1 MKQED
6 LKILIDKFMSGTTTL
21 DEEKALGDFFR
32 QDEHVPVELDPY
44 REMFAYFDNGMTGE
58 PSGKPVRHTAPVL
71 SLRWIAGI
79 AAAVAVIF
87 VAAYHFVPGG
97 TDETPVMQTSKRL
110 VAQAQPTDSAVA
122 KPDTISDK
130 ERHADEM
137 PEKRRVMRKYRY
149 KPAPPE
155 VLLADAEAMSVTDS
169 VNVVAKQLADIEL
182 MKVECEQQY
191 MLNLVKAASLLN
203 SAQIAAVCDEEDV
216 Y

>member
-32 QDEHVPVELDPY
+32 QTERLPAELEPY
-44 REMFAYFDNGMTGE
+44 RDMFAYFDNGMTGE
-58 PSGKPVRHTAPVL
+58 PSGKPVSHTVPVR

-87 VAAYHFVPGG
+87 VAAYQFMPGG
-97 TDETPVMQTSKRL
+97 TDETPVMQTSKSV
-110 VAQAQPTDSAVA
+110 VAQTTDSAVA
-122 KPDTISDK
+122 RPDTISDK
-130 ERHADEM
+130 ERQADEM
-137 PEKRRVMRKYRY
+137 PAKRRVMRKYRF

-203 SAQIAAVCDEEDV
+203 SAQIAAVCDDEDV

>member
-32 QDEHVPVELDPY
+32 QDEHVPAELEPY

-58 PSGKPVRHTAPVL
+58 PSGKPVSHAAPVR

-87 VAAYHFVPGG
+87 VAAYQFMPGG

-110 VAQAQPTDSAVA
+110 VAQATDSTIAR
-122 KPDTISDK
+122 PDTISDQ
-130 ERHADEM
+130 ERQADEM
-137 PEKRRVMRKYRY
+137 PAKRRVMRKYRF

>member
-6 LKILIDKFMSGTTTL
+6 LEILIDKFMSGTTTL

-32 QDEHVPVELDPY
+32 QTEHLPAELEPY
-44 REMFAYFDNGMTGE
+44 RDMFAYFDNGMTGE
-58 PSGKPVRHTAPVL
+58 PSDKPVSHAAPVR

-87 VAAYHFVPGG
+87 VAAYQFVPGG
-97 TDETPVMQTSKRL
+97 TDETPVMQTSKSV
-110 VAQAQPTDSAVA
+110 VAQTTDSAIA
-122 KPDTISDK
+122 RPDTISDK
-130 ERHADEM
+130 ERQADEM
-137 PEKRRVMRKYRY
+137 PAKRRVMRKYRF

>member
-1 MKQED
+1 M
-6 LKILIDKFMSGTTTL
+6 IDKFMSGTTTL
-21 DEEKALGDFFR
+21 DEEKTLGDFFR
-32 QDEHVPVELDPY
+32 QTERLPAELEPY
-44 REMFAYFDNGMTGE
+44 RDMFAYFDNGMTGE
-58 PSGKPVRHTAPVL
+58 PSDKPVSHAAPVR

-87 VAAYHFVPGG
+87 VAAYQFMPGG
-97 TDETPVMQTSKRL
+97 TDETPVMQTSKSV
-110 VAQAQPTDSAVA
+110 VAQTTDSAVA
-122 KPDTISDK
+122 RPDTISDK
-130 ERHADEM
+130 ERQADEM
-137 PEKRRVMRKYRY
+137 PAKRRVMRKYRF

>member
-21 DEEKALGDFFR
+21 DEEKTLGDFFR
-32 QDEHVPVELDPY
+32 QTERLPAELEPY
-44 REMFAYFDNGMTGE
+44 RDMFAYFDNGMTGE
-58 PSGKPVRHTAPVL
+58 PSGKPVSHAAPVR

-87 VAAYHFVPGG
+87 VAAYQFVPGG
-97 TDETPVMQTSKRL
+97 TDETPVMQTSKSV
-110 VAQAQPTDSAVA
+110 VAQTTDSAIA
-122 KPDTISDK
+122 RPDTISDK
-130 ERHADEM
+130 ERQADEM
-137 PEKRRVMRKYRY
+137 PAKRRVMRKYRF

-203 SAQIAAVCDEEDV
+203 SAQIAAVCDDEDV

>member
-21 DEEKALGDFFR
+21 DEEKTLGDFFR
-32 QDEHVPVELDPY
+32 QTERLPAELEPY
-44 REMFAYFDNGMTGE
+44 RDMFAYFDNGMTGE
-58 PSGKPVRHTAPVL
+58 PSDKPVSHAAPVR

-87 VAAYHFVPGG
+87 MAAYQFVPGG
-97 TDETPVMQTSKRL
+97 TDETPVMQTSKSV
-110 VAQAQPTDSAVA
+110 VAQATDSTIAR
-122 KPDTISDK
+122 PDTISDK
-130 ERHADEM
+130 ERQADEM
-137 PEKRRVMRKYRY
+137 PAKRRVMRKYRF

-203 SAQIAAVCDEEDV
+203 SAQIAAACDEEDV

>member
-1 MKQED
+1 M
-6 LKILIDKFMSGTTTL
+6 IDKFMSGTTTL
-21 DEEKALGDFFR
+21 DEEKTLGDFFR
-32 QDEHVPVELDPY
+32 QTEHLPAELEPY
-44 REMFAYFDNGMTGE
+44 RDMFAYFDNGMTGE
-58 PSGKPVRHTAPVL
+58 PSDKPVSHAAPVR

-87 VAAYHFVPGG
+87 VAAYQFMPGG
-97 TDETPVMQTSKRL
+97 TDETPVMQTSKSV
-110 VAQAQPTDSAVA
+110 VAQTTDSAIA
-122 KPDTISDK
+122 RPDTISDK
-130 ERHADEM
+130 ERQADEM
-137 PEKRRVMRKYRY
+137 PAKRRVMRKYRF

>member
-21 DEEKALGDFFR
+21 DEEKTLGDFFR
-32 QDEHVPVELDPY
+32 QTERLPAELEPY
-44 REMFAYFDNGMTGE
+44 RDMFAYFDNGMTGE
-58 PSGKPVRHTAPVL
+58 PSDKPVSHAAPVR

-87 VAAYHFVPGG
+87 VAAYQFMPGG
-97 TDETPVMQTSKRL
+97 TDETPVMQTSKSV
-110 VAQAQPTDSAVA
+110 VAQTTDSAVA
-122 KPDTISDK
+122 RPDTISDK
-130 ERHADEM
+130 ERQADEM
-137 PEKRRVMRKYRY
+137 PAKRRVMRKYRF

>member
-32 QDEHVPVELDPY
+32 QTEHLPAELEPY
-44 REMFAYFDNGMTGE
+44 RDMFAYFDNGMTGE
-58 PSGKPVRHTAPVL
+58 PSGKPVSHAAPVR

-87 VAAYHFVPGG
+87 VAAYQFMPGG

-110 VAQAQPTDSAVA
+110 VAQATDSTIAR
-122 KPDTISDK
+122 PDTISDQ
-130 ERHADEM
+130 ERQADEM
-137 PEKRRVMRKYRY
+137 PAKRRVMRKYRF

>member
-32 QDEHVPVELDPY
+32 QTEHLPAELDPY
-44 REMFAYFDNGMTGE
+44 RDMFAYFDNGMTGE
-58 PSGKPVRHTAPVL
+58 PSDKPVCHAAPVR

-87 VAAYHFVPGG
+87 VAAYQFVPGG
-97 TDETPVMQTSKRL
+97 TDETPVMQTSKSV
-110 VAQAQPTDSAVA
+110 VAQTTDSAIA
-122 KPDTISDK
+122 RPDTISDK
-130 ERHADEM
+130 ERQADEM
-137 PEKRRVMRKYRY
+137 PAKRRVMRKYRF

>member
-32 QDEHVPVELDPY
+32 QTEHLPAELEPY
-44 REMFAYFDNGMTGE
+44 RDMFAYFDNGMTGE
-58 PSGKPVRHTAPVL
+58 PSGKPVSHAAPVR

-87 VAAYHFVPGG
+87 VAAYQFVPGG
-97 TDETPVMQTSKRL
+97 TDETPVMQTSKSV
-110 VAQAQPTDSAVA
+110 VAQTTDSAIA
-122 KPDTISDK
+122 RPDTISDK
-130 ERHADEM
+130 ERQADEM
-137 PEKRRVMRKYRY
+137 PAKRRVMRKYRF

-203 SAQIAAVCDEEDV
+203 SAQIAAVCDDEDV

>member
-32 QDEHVPVELDPY
+32 QTEHLPAELEPY
-44 REMFAYFDNGMTGE
+44 RDMFAYFDNGMTGE
-58 PSGKPVRHTAPVL
+58 PSGKPVSHAAPVR

-87 VAAYHFVPGG
+87 VAAYQFMPGG
-97 TDETPVMQTSKRL
+97 TDETPVMQTSKSV
-110 VAQAQPTDSAVA
+110 VAQTTYSAIA
-122 KPDTISDK
+122 RPDTISDK
-130 ERHADEM
+130 ERQADEM
-137 PEKRRVMRKYRY
+137 PAKRRVMRKYRF

-155 VLLADAEAMSVTDS
+155 VLLADAEAMLVTDS

>member
-1 MKQED
+1 M
-6 LKILIDKFMSGTTTL
+6 IDKFMSGTTTL

-32 QDEHVPVELDPY
+32 RTEHLPAELEPY
-44 REMFAYFDNGMTGE
+44 RDMFAYFDNGMTGE
-58 PSGKPVRHTAPVL
+58 PSGKPVSHAAPVR

-87 VAAYHFVPGG
+87 VAAYQFVPGG
-97 TDETPVMQTSKRL
+97 TDETPVMQTSKSV
-110 VAQAQPTDSAVA
+110 VAQTTDSTIAR
-122 KPDTISDK
+122 PDTISDK
-130 ERHADEM
+130 KRQADEM
-137 PEKRRVMRKYRY
+137 PAKKRVMRKYRF

-203 SAQIAAVCDEEDV
+203 SAQIAAVCDDEDV